1 MAPEQ
6 VRETL
11 NEYVEVLLARGDYAR
26 FFADDVH
33 LEIAGTDQSADG
45 REATEQMI
53 RFMHEIAFDAQPE
66 LVNVVVDDHG
76 AAAEAV
82 FAGTHT
88 GEFAGVGATGNAV
101 RLPYSAFYAVQDGQ
115 ITGLRLYMSL
125 ADLIAQISAPA
136 RATTTG

>member
-1 MAPEQ
+1 
-6 VRETL
+6 
-11 NEYVEVLLARGDYAR
+11 
-26 FFADDVH
+26 
-33 LEIAGTDQSADG
+33 
-45 REATEQMI
+45 
-53 RFMHEIAFDAQPE
+53 MHEIAFDAQPE

-101 RLPYSAFYAVQDGQ
+101 RLPYSAFYAVPTAGSRR
-115 ITGLRLYMSL
+115 LRLYMSL

-136 RATTTG
+136 RATTAG